1 MESDRCKAFVKNEMI
16 KLGLHCRK
24 VELGEV
30 DLKENVLKEQMQT
43 IDIALRNGGLEL
55 IIDKKS
61 NLIEKIKDEIYQ
73 FIYLSDDLTK
83 TKFSDYISK
92 KVNCDY
98 ASLSNLFSR
107 IQGVTIEKYIITQKI
122 ERVKGLLAYG
132 MLTLNDIAWKLQYS
146 SVAHLSN
153 QFKKMTG
160 YTPTFFREHWNS
172 GKSKLQNV

>member
-16 KLGLHCRK
+16 KLGLHCKK

-30 DLKENVLKEQMQT
+30 EIKENLLKEQMQT
-43 IDIALRNGGLEL
+43 IDNALKNGGLEL
-55 IIDKKS
+55 IIDKKR

-73 FIYLSDDLTK
+73 FIYPSDDLTK

-92 KVNCDY
+92 KINCDY

-107 IQGVTIEKYIITQKI
+107 IQGVTIEKYMITQKI
-122 ERVKGLLAYG
+122 ERAKGLLAYG

-153 QFKKMTG
+153 QFKKITG
-160 YTPTFFREHWNS
+160 FTPSFFRLHWNTLIN
-172 GKSKLQNV
+172 KSQNV